1 MLEEILNN
9 IHNFFVVPGG
19 VHCGKFSISSGTIT
33 IDGLQDGQYF
43 RIVGSVFNDGVH
55 RYPDSNLTDET
66 FTGEIWF
73 MAVPPNLLDL
83 ASTIEGWCSTHQ
95 PTEYVSEAFGG
106 YSYTRGVNGNT
117 GVPMGWQEVFRGQL
131 NAWRKIG

>member
-19 VHCGKFSISSGTIT
+19 VHRGTFSISSGTT
-33 IDGLQDGQYF
+33 EIDGLQDGQFF

-73 MAVPPNLLDL
+73 MAVPPALLAL
-83 ASTIEGWCSTHQ
+83 ANTIEEWRNTHQ
-95 PTEYVSEAFGG
+95 PTEFVSEAFGG
-106 YSYTRGVNGNT
+106 YSYTRGTNGNT
-117 GVPMGWQEVFRGQL
+117 GVPMGWQDVFRGQL